1 MGLNNCCWKRFRG
14 WVSLRK
20 ISLEGLVGV
29 QGQVKPESL
38 DTTTPPTNFSS
49 NCPFEIRFEPASLYL
64 FAVETDLKT
73 IRNRASRPQKVG
85 DPD

>member
-49 NCPFEIRFEPASLYL
+49 NCPF
-64 FAVETDLKT
+64 
-73 IRNRASRPQKVG
+73 
-85 DPD
+85 